1 MILSCIRSWVLS
13 VVIYALTLSTSV
25 LAQAGLNSGK
35 PLITYNTNG
44 PVSIQTQSPPDFP
57 GGEEKLVAF
66 IRENMQEAHPAVK
79 LGKKTWLTATI
90 DRDGKVIRL
99 VPTYSRDQTLQK
111 ELFRISALMPRW
123 TPGQIN
129 QQGVETL
136 YQFLIRR

>member
-1 MILSCIRSWVLS
+1 MVLFSIRGWV
-13 VVIYALTLSTSV
+13 VYGAIYALTMTTNV
-25 LAQAGLNSGK
+25 LAQAGLNGGK

-66 IRENMQEAHPAVK
+66 IRENMRDAQPPVK

-90 DRDGKVIRL
+90 GGDGQVSRL
-99 VPTYSRDQTLQK
+99 VPTYSTDQALQK
-111 ELFRISALMPRW
+111 ELTRISTLMPRW

-136 YQFLIRR
+136 YQFLMHR